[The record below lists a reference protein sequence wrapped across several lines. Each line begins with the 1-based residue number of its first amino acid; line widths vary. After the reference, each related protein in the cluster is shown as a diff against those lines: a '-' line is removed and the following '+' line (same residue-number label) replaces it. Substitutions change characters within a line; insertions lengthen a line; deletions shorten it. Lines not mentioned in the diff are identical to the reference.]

1 MAITIKDVSFEIRP
15 RTVSGYG
22 KAIVDVHFQEVSENG
37 TANNIKIN
45 VFVDANSQT
54 QISEIEKSGMQE
66 VRLFLQR
73 TLDSLAS

>member
-1 MAITIKDVSFEIRP
+1 MAIIIDDVSFEIRP
-15 RTVSGYG
+15 TMVSEYG
-22 KAIVDVHFQEVSENG
+22 KANVVIHFQEVSQNG

-54 QISEIEKSGMQE
+54 QISEIEKFGMQE